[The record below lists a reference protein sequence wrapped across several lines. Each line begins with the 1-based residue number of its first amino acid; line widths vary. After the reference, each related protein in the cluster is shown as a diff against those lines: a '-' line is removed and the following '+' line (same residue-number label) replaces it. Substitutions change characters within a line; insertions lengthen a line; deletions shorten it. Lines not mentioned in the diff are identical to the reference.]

1 MFTYRQPSYHL
12 KRRISENNEKSISI
26 FKTRK
31 KYELRFIAVKIYNKR
46 RHKDYNKEYEILKEI
61 DCPSIVKVFGC
72 SEDRNNFY
80 MEMEYCV
87 ITLYDI
93 CNRNQKNKFYE
104 KVIKYISTQILL
116 GLKALHSKG
125 IIHCNLKPKN
135 ILVDELGKI
144 KICDFRKALI
154 VKEMTIEEIRR
165 NKSIVTPCYTA
176 PEIMSDNGQYSFK
189 SDLYSL
195 GCIMYELAT
204 ATVPFYDNNINNLV
218 KKIMNSNYDR
228 RPLLVYSIEFSNIVN
243 ALLEKD
249 PNKRPGWG
257 EIEKYPFWDLEDN
270 YSKYNINHFVSDSDV
285 STRHNSYSFSF
296 KRPNSSSNISNH
308 TNNTIKIEKNKCET
322 KTLTIN
328 LNLNKNNI
336 NNNNN
341 SNKKKELNSIIILNE
356 DDEGYS
362 NTTNIHHVDTPDKE
376 FNICNKKSEQKN
388 EDEDL
393 QQIKSVNQNS
403 LSISLIHLSDK
414 KIDKRDTNN
423 SLADMAMS
431 LANPDEIPQI
441 QTIMIHNSDKVVK
454 PIISN
459 KIIEPVVI
467 TNFDSNLIEFT
478 PVLKIEKLKEL
489 LINDDMVKFTN
500 YLSLIYDFMNIYY
513 QQKKYDLLLNLLNYF
528 ETIILSRDISN
539 HIINTQ
545 FIDLFMGFLNIR
557 NENIQLRVS
566 SILGFL
572 IRYATATES
581 SFEKYNFTEIL
592 ISFISDNN
600 VELNRKAIATL
611 GEYLFFVSTQIEEEL
626 EIIQDNNQSEWNIS
640 QDSILTL
647 LFALNHSDEKV
658 RFYSLKTIENI
669 SIKCTIAKKFFA
681 SNDDFILKIINI
693 YNENCENPEIK
704 TIALSTCSH
713 LIRLEPSLFKI
724 FINKNDNI
732 NIILEKENEKNQ
744 QCIVNCLLFG
754 IAGNFNNVKE
764 INLMEVI
771 PTLIN
776 LLESGNKVIKSK
788 IILLFS
794 LIIND
799 CDLILNFGE
808 KIFELMQ
815 NLRKEKELF
824 YFYVKVFEGFMVN
837 FCILMDKIFISNC
850 SNEKMIKENSNEVSM
865 IIKSFNII
873 APYHK
878 ISYSLFKGDFLET
891 CFKILELSLTIN
903 NNELINECLNLFL
916 NFSEH
921 SFSVEQNC
929 DLLIN
934 KLYKQILLLTQK
946 LNSELKR
953 YPLNIC
959 SNILS
964 IFLEDE
970 KLYSINTFEELKTN
984 QINGL
989 IKNILPII
997 FDFLKNSETTSE
1009 CLLFLRLII
1018 EKNSFFLKFYRSLG
1032 IIDYI
1037 FILMKDENYY
1047 SNLNLLKIMIKLI
1060 ESSETKFQDILELQL
1075 IDKINYLISKDNVD
1089 DINIYTEY
1097 VIEMYYG
1104 LMYKIHEAKKKLQNN
1119 NDKAFNSKI
1128 EKIAANFK
1136 LCIKLLNCENI
1147 NVQEKSCICLIFLIK
1162 FFPNERIES
1171 ININIKF
1178 THEDIPY
1185 LIKSLGDNFKKIHKK
1200 MIKIFKWIIE
1210 YQKDA
1215 KDLFYNYLSYIQI
1228 YIEKIRDTSEEPET
1242 INLASKFLTND
1253 LIKIYNTKN

>member
-1 MFTYRQPSYHL
+1 M
-12 KRRISENNEKSISI
+12 
-26 FKTRK
+26 
-31 KYELRFIAVKIYNKR
+31 
-46 RHKDYNKEYEILKEI
+46 
-61 DCPSIVKVFGC
+61 
-72 SEDRNNFY
+72 
-80 MEMEYCV
+80 
-87 ITLYDI
+87 
-93 CNRNQKNKFYE
+93 
-104 KVIKYISTQILL
+104 
-116 GLKALHSKG
+116 
-125 IIHCNLKPKN
+125 
-135 ILVDELGKI
+135 
-144 KICDFRKALI
+144 
-154 VKEMTIEEIRR
+154 
-165 NKSIVTPCYTA
+165 
-176 PEIMSDNGQYSFK
+176 
-189 SDLYSL
+189 
-195 GCIMYELAT
+195 
-204 ATVPFYDNNINNLV
+204 
-218 KKIMNSNYDR
+218 
-228 RPLLVYSIEFSNIVN
+228 
-243 ALLEKD
+243 
-249 PNKRPGWG
+249 
-257 EIEKYPFWDLEDN
+257 
-270 YSKYNINHFVSDSDV
+270 
-285 STRHNSYSFSF
+285 
-296 KRPNSSSNISNH
+296 
-308 TNNTIKIEKNKCET
+308 
-322 KTLTIN
+322 
-328 LNLNKNNI
+328 
-336 NNNNN
+336 
-341 SNKKKELNSIIILNE
+341 
-356 DDEGYS
+356 
-362 NTTNIHHVDTPDKE
+362 
-376 FNICNKKSEQKN
+376 
-388 EDEDL
+388 
-393 QQIKSVNQNS
+393 
-403 LSISLIHLSDK
+403 
-414 KIDKRDTNN
+414 
-423 SLADMAMS
+423 
-431 LANPDEIPQI
+431 
-441 QTIMIHNSDKVVK
+441 
-454 PIISN
+454 
-459 KIIEPVVI
+459 
-467 TNFDSNLIEFT
+467 
-478 PVLKIEKLKEL
+478 
-489 LINDDMVKFTN
+489 
-500 YLSLIYDFMNIYY
+500 
-513 QQKKYDLLLNLLNYF
+513 
-528 ETIILSRDISN
+528 
-539 HIINTQ
+539 
-545 FIDLFMGFLNIR
+545 
-557 NENIQLRVS
+557 
-566 SILGFL
+566 
-572 IRYATATES
+572 
-581 SFEKYNFTEIL
+581 
-592 ISFISDNN
+592 
-600 VELNRKAIATL
+600 
-611 GEYLFFVSTQIEEEL
+611 
-626 EIIQDNNQSEWNIS
+626 
-640 QDSILTL
+640 